1 MDHIACHTIIR
12 YTSSRTVGTSLWLIR
27 FVALI
32 LKFALAS
39 FLYLVRQIAWYFIS
53 LDVNSLFASCALTF
67 YILSINVFLDI
78 LFRFFVSTFTKRCS
92 TPFALFLPISQNKH
106 FLGKIPIDNLISCR
120 LVLDL
125 KTLFSILPFDLSAI
139 FSARVFLCLSD
150 KA

>member
-27 FVALI
+27 FVTLI

-53 LDVNSLFASCALTF
+53 LAVNSLFASCALTF
-67 YILSINVFLDI
+67 YHPSNQRISGYSLQIFCFNIYQTLLYS
-78 LFRFFVSTFTKRCS
+78 
-92 TPFALFLPISQNKH
+92 LFLPISQNKH
-106 FLGKIPIDNLISCR
+106 FLGKIPIDNLISRR